1 MATKEEFDDA
11 IKLIVQRK
19 KYTFSVSVGRLM
31 MDDAWWNLANAKNGI
46 MQNVLLRLFM
56 MTTKAGFANLAL
68 NFCIHTIK
76 YVAIKKSSC
85 SR

>member
-56 MTTKAGFANLAL
+56 MTTKAGFAL

>member
-1 MATKEEFDDA
+1 
-11 IKLIVQRK
+11 
-19 KYTFSVSVGRLM
+19 M

-68 NFCIHTIK
+68 NLYIR
-76 YVAIKKSSC
+76 SST
-85 SR
+85 